1 MILIAL
7 PLIGFVL
14 GFSVILLFWL
24 VKERMVKKNRLYG
37 YNLKDWFFL
46 GHSTA
51 RYVTEDG
58 RTDEEMEIALFCHRK
73 TGIRKYVMLSD
84 NKYRLARFARH
95 PFILKG
101 LSTWA
106 VGLKGLNSY
115 VMSPSTELLEYE
127 HKRGQTWDSE
137 KKCWRPIADT
147 TKEGN
152 VIWLGKKK

>member
-1 MILIAL
+1 MISIIEL
-7 PLIGFVL
+7 LIGFVL
-14 GFSVILLFWL
+14 GFSVTLLFWL
-24 VKERMVKKNRLYG
+24 VKELRVKKNRLYG

-51 RYVTEDG
+51 KYVAEDG
-58 RTDEEMEIALFCHRK
+58 RTDEEMDIALFCHRK
-73 TGIRKYVMLSD
+73 TGIRKYVMLTD
-84 NKYRLARFARH
+84 NKYRRERFARH
-95 PFILKG
+95 PYILKG

-106 VGLKGLNSY
+106 AGLGDLNRY
-115 VMSPSTELLEYE
+115 VMSPSAELLEYE
-127 HKRGQTWDSE
+127 HDRGRTWDSE